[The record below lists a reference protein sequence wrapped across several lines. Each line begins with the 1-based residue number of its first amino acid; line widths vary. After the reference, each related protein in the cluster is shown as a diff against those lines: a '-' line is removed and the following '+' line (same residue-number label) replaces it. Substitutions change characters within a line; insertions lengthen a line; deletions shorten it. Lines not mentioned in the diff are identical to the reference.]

1 MIQTHNPDFKEDVL
15 EKILRQNFANLIDF
29 IPTLVEAGRIE
40 GEVVLEDKHRQ
51 NKGFAHG
58 GFIASVADI
67 VAGFAAVTLVPKDHH
82 VVTAEIKVSYFSPGV
97 GENIGKGYV
106 IKSGR
111 KLNFCEA
118 EIYVVKG
125 EQEPKLIAKATATMA
140 TVVPEDAVKR
150 HKTQDT
156 IPET

>member
-1 MIQTHNPDFKEDVL
+1 MIQTNNPDFKLDVL
-15 EKILRQNFANLIDF
+15 EKMKRQKFANLIDF
-29 IPTLVEAGRIE
+29 IPTLVDAGRIE
-40 GEVVLEDKHRQ
+40 GEIQLQDKHRQ

-58 GFIASVADI
+58 GLIASVADI

-97 GENIGKGYV
+97 GDKLIGKGYV
-106 IKSGR
+106 IKPGR

-118 EIYVVKG
+118 EIYVVTG

-140 TVVPEDAVKR
+140 TVAPEDAVKR
-150 HKTQDT
+150 T
-156 IPET
+156 